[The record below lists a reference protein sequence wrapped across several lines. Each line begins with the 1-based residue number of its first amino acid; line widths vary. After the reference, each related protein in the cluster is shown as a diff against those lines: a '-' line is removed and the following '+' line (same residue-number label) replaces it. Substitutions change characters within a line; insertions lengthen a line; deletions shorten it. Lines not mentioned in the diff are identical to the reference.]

1 VASCC
6 AEVVQKLTLFP
17 LDTVKTRLQCS
28 RREGP
33 SARPSSPLQ
42 EMAQVLAALV
52 REPGWVASLYRG
64 VVPAVLGCIP
74 TALVQSSGPLSRL
87 PSFDSFQQR
96 PCAAAG
102 VHAHLRALSTPLPTP
117 WHSVGCGG
125 GHWSCQR
132 QREGAYPGYQSQTTA
147 PALPRVG
154 ARHHSIASGSAIPCF
169 CVPHSLQLRVLR
181 SFLTACRALRAEGGL
196 ACLFTGLQATMLLEV
211 LYAVVRFCLPSPR
224 AMPGICPHLTRMIF
238 TRSSLQCWKM

>member
-1 VASCC
+1 MGLLETIVASCC

-147 PALPRVG
+147 PALPRLSDGVSG
-154 ARHHSIASGSAIPCF
+154 TTGRGRFGVPFHRPSGHYAPRSAVRSDPVCSAGKCEDFGWHLAYQFMARP
-169 CVPHSLQLRVLR
+169 LD
-181 SFLTACRALRAEGGL
+181 
-196 ACLFTGLQATMLLEV
+196 
-211 LYAVVRFCLPSPR
+211 
-224 AMPGICPHLTRMIF
+224 
-238 TRSSLQCWKM
+238 